1 MVLGFKV
8 ERSSES
14 SAAFIVCQGHNSGEY
29 DPTCNPSI
37 FNEFAT
43 AAFRFGHS
51 LVRPM
56 LTRMSSRWR
65 EMHSHIR
72 LRDGFFNPDMLHDGG
87 MIDEVRKGASIKYLL
102 NGKRRRDMEKLMK

>member
-1 MVLGFKV
+1 MLGVLINQ
-8 ERSSES
+8 RSFL
-14 SAAFIVCQGHNSGEY
+14 ATKQGYNGEY

-87 MIDEVRKGASIKYLL
+87 MIDEVR
-102 NGKRRRDMEKLMK
+102 NE